1 MKKRPIIKLE
11 LSITDKI
18 FEVLGWCAMLMTW
31 VLIITNYSKLPNIIP
46 THYNY
51 AGQADSFGDKEKILI
66 LPIVATILFIGMT
79 ILNKYPHLFNYPKKI
94 TESNAL
100 KQYTIATRL
109 IRCLKFAIVLTFGFI
124 VFVSIRDA
132 NGLSSGLS
140 ALFLPLVI
148 GLITVPLVY
157 FITKLYKTN

>member
-18 FEVLGWCAMLMTW
+18 FEVLGWVAVLMTW
-31 VLIITNYSKLPNIIP
+31 VLIITNYFKLPDIIP
-46 THYNY
+46 MHYNY
-51 AGQADSFGDKEKILI
+51 AGQADGFGNKETILI

-79 ILNKYPHLFNYPKKI
+79 MLNKYPHLFNYPKEI
-94 TESNAL
+94 TENNAL

-109 IRCLKFAIVLTFGFI
+109 IRCLKFAIVLIFGFI

-132 NGLSSGLS
+132 SGLSSGLS
-140 ALFLPLVI
+140 ALFLPLTI